1 MTVLLAI
8 GAVVLLLALFV
19 ISVYNK
25 LVKLRVLVKEGWSGV
40 GTFLQ
45 MRNDVI
51 PNMVETVKGYAGH
64 ENKTLTEVTMW
75 RNKSAMANT
84 PQEQMEASAGLQR
97 AMLDFYTVTEQYPEL
112 KADRH
117 FIKLQEDLKEIEEKI
132 NASRRYYNGTAR
144 EFNMKA
150 TVFPNNLV
158 AGMFDFKEEAFF
170 QEDEEARKAPK
181 VQF

>member
-1 MTVLLAI
+1 MPILLTVGAVLVLLAF
-8 GAVVLLLALFV
+8 FV
-19 ISVYNK
+19 ISVYNQ
-25 LVKLRVLVKEGWSGV
+25 LVKARVMVREGWSGV

-64 ENKTLTEVTMW
+64 ENKTLTEVTKW
-75 RNKSAMANT
+75 RNKSAMANS

-97 AMLDFYTVTEQYPEL
+97 AMMDFYTVTEQYPEL
-112 KADRH
+112 KADKN

-150 TVFPNNLV
+150 GVFPNNLV
-158 AGMFDFKEEAFF
+158 AGMFGFKEEPFF
-170 QEDEEARKAPK
+170 QEDEEARKVPK